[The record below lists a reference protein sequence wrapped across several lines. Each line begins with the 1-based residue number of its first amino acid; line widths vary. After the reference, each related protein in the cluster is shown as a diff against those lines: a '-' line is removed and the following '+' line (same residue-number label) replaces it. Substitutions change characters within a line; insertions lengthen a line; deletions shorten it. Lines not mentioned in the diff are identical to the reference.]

1 MYSNKDI
8 MEKFS
13 FSKAASEH
21 RVVWRQLG
29 HLQRKLIMLIVM
41 HALKAHDGDKFERV
55 DVMT

>member
-13 FSKAASEH
+13 FSKAASEQ

-29 HLQRKLIMLIVM
+29 HLQRTLMMLSDLM
-41 HALKAHDGDKFERV
+41 HASVEAHVTSSRGLK
-55 DVMT
+55 